1 MIKIAIAGTLPCDKT
16 IRQSVDDLF
25 GQIGY
30 NIDSIQKKEQT
41 SSVRQKN
48 QKKSSSRNTPPS
60 YDQNSGHNTAGA
72 RGEETGETP
81 WLLISPCYTHPSW
94 TEWLHSSGLP
104 IKCITTPDQEKE
116 EAEQTICLHTS
127 QRDFVGENLCA
138 DADLLAA
145 VWDESSDAMNGST
158 LELLRMARRK
168 KLACVW
174 ISARTGKIFWPEETL
189 YMPFS
194 IGKLETLCREKAV
207 SPLDPVEVEEILHR
221 RKIPFL
227 RVGMFLQSS
236 YLKKY
241 RAAASAIAPTE
252 DRMLRKD
259 YRMPESF
266 RDREPLR
273 DKLLE
278 QFSAFDQSAVL
289 LNRQYQGA
297 LYWQAILPFIIT
309 LFLALG
315 FYPEDILGALPVP
328 VRILQ
333 VLSGIGF
340 LMNAYLNLYKYRLD
354 NSRTVK
360 GWQTSFVQCRGIAE
374 LLRVLLHFVP
384 FGIGLDLRNL
394 CSEDPVIYHTIRKI
408 TFDNLP
414 GTTDVDQK
422 SAKEVLTH
430 LKEMVDDQTA
440 YHEASVKRYS
450 GIVKTLKKWGSAV
463 FFAGFTF
470 VVLRALF
477 KFTTLV
483 RPIPLVPLGNQGVTL
498 RSFVGSASNMLAM
511 LLPAWA
517 AYFSTKLSQCN
528 YQFNLDNHTRM
539 VSSLKQIREQ
549 ITMIE
554 TSFPEVSLEY
564 VSALGES
571 VARIMLG
578 EDTSSWI
585 RQYRK

>member
-1 MIKIAIAGTLPCDKT
+1 M
-16 IRQSVDDLF
+16 
-25 GQIGY
+25 
-30 NIDSIQKKEQT
+30 
-41 SSVRQKN
+41 
-48 QKKSSSRNTPPS
+48 
-60 YDQNSGHNTAGA
+60 
-72 RGEETGETP
+72 
-81 WLLISPCYTHPSW
+81 
-94 TEWLHSSGLP
+94 
-104 IKCITTPDQEKE
+104 
-116 EAEQTICLHTS
+116 
-127 QRDFVGENLCA
+127 GENLCA

-168 KLACVW
+168 RLACVW

-207 SPLDPVEVEEILHR
+207 SPLDPVEVEEILYR
-221 RKIPFL
+221 RNIPFL
-227 RVGMFLQSS
+227 RVGMYLQSS

-241 RAAASAIAPTE
+241 RAAASAIAPAE

-278 QFSAFDQSAVL
+278 QFSAFDHSAVL

-333 VLSGIGF
+333 ILSGIGF

-394 CSEDPVIYHTIRKI
+394 CAEDPVIYHTIRKI

-483 RPIPLVPLGNQGVTL
+483 RPIPLIPLGNQGVTL